1 MLYLSEIEQCTTIG
15 QHIKLLFPHMSRIIP
30 DAWGYIPICM
40 GLAIPMSGITL
51 PYVLGD
57 SPIISYKFAA
67 QELEKNLAVV
77 PSI

>member
-1 MLYLSEIEQCTTIG
+1 
-15 QHIKLLFPHMSRIIP
+15 MSRIIP

-67 QELEKNLAVV
+67 QKLEKNLAVV
-77 PSI
+77 PSL